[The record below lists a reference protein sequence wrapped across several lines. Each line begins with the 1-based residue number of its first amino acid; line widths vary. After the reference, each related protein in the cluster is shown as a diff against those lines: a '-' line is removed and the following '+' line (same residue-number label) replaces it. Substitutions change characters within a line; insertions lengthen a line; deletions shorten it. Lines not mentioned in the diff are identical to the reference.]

1 MYQSIKKK
9 NLKRTNFFP
18 CIHFSIVPKN
28 LSQMNENYQLWNA
41 KLLHIQQFTDV
52 GCKMRL
58 GNKRQVHPKL
68 GIIATFYY
76 LY

>member
-1 MYQSIKKK
+1 
-9 NLKRTNFFP
+9 
-18 CIHFSIVPKN
+18 
-28 LSQMNENYQLWNA
+28 MNENLSTLKY
-41 KLLHIQQFTDV
+41 KVLLHIQQFTNV